1 MVSRYPGRDGRGG
14 PQVVELTLHYTYPLQ
29 APDSL

>member
-1 MVSRYPGRDGRGG
+1 MVSRYSRGG

>member
-1 MVSRYPGRDGRGG
+1 MVSRYPGARRSGR